1 MVAAPTATWS
11 HILTQVADSLDRFV
25 EESSAE
31 IAKLRKN
38 VTEGRAL
45 VARGAKLRSQWDDM
59 QKNALPKDSAKAE
72 QDLVTAFDRWGRA
85 GGIELGSIK
94 PQWKRGS
101 SNRYSLLECRV
112 DASGSLN
119 GITRL
124 LYEVEKSPLALR
136 IDSIELTSRDDSG
149 NRLTLG
155 LLVSGLRFTPLE
167 GRR

>member
-1 MVAAPTATWS
+1 MSTPSSKRQRLLMILAGTAV
-11 HILTQVADSLDRFV
+11 LLLVLDSLVITPMTAAWR
-25 EESSAE
+25 SRGAE
-31 IAKLRKN
+31 IARLKKM
-38 VTEGRAL
+38 VAEGRSSI
-45 VARGAKLRSQWDDM
+45 ARADRTRAMWAEM
-59 QKNALPKDSAKAE
+59 QQQAMANEPAKAE

-124 LYEVEKSPLALR
+124 LY
-136 IDSIELTSRDDSG
+136 
-149 NRLTLG
+149 
-155 LLVSGLRFTPLE
+155 
-167 GRR
+167 